1 MAHDTM
7 PQVSRRKFLAGS
19 SVAALTIAA
28 ASLSGCSQSL
38 APTKGG
44 ESNKANSSVEEF
56 NKHSMAYESPHE
68 TIASD
73 KFSESGLYVPEFLK
87 APDKISNI
95 SETKEYDI
103 VVIGAGAAGIPCALA
118 AQQAGAKVCLLQK
131 EKSAVSQGN
140 SGSGV
145 IYERSDPQAVEALIQ
160 IIQKGNTHRSNR
172 KLVEK
177 WAKNS
182 GEAINWLIGEAEK
195 AGAQI
200 KNQGSG
206 PQHLTELNGGHVEFV
221 TSFFGPKPYDTGSGM
236 RDLAKY
242 LEKEGVEIFY
252 NTPGVQ
258 LAKEGDKVVGVIA
271 HDKEADKYIQ
281 FNGTKGVVL
290 ACGDYQNDEQMVRFY
305 VPDIMNFDRKQ
316 LNKTGDGHKMGLWAG
331 GVIEPL
337 NHTKMLHDFDAG
349 PASMCDFPFLVVN
362 EEGER
367 FVNEETQM
375 SLMNNYTRQEKRTG
389 WYSQIFDSKYMEET
403 VGWPGKAVSP
413 KDLEV
418 WMPDVDM
425 KERPAVFGDLVRTF
439 RCDTLEELADKL
451 EIPKDAFV
459 TTVKRYNEIVKSGV
473 DEDFGKDSKFLTTV
487 DTPPYYG
494 IHRHLRVSAV
504 CSGLVINED
513 YQVLNKLEGEPIEGL
528 YAIGNNNAGFYGGVD
543 YPLDVF
549 GLSLGRCYTEGYLVG
564 KALAAK

>member
-1 MAHDTM
+1 MEKITKPAL
-7 PQVSRRKFLAGS
+7 SRRRFLAGTS
-19 SVAALTIAA
+19 IAA
-28 ASLSGCSQSL
+28 AILAASSISGCST
-38 APTKGG
+38 APSGG
-44 ESNKANSSVEEF
+44 DAGNASTSEEEL

-68 TIASD
+68 TIQSEH
-73 KFSESGLYVPEFLK
+73 FSESGLYVPEFLK
-87 APDKISNI
+87 KPKDITNI

-118 AQQAGAKVCLLQK
+118 AKQAGANVCLLQK
-131 EKSAVSQGN
+131 EKTAVSQGN

-145 IYERSDPQAVEALIQ
+145 ILERSDPEAVQALIQ
-160 IIQKGNTHRSNR
+160 IIQQGNAHRSNR
-172 KLVEK
+172 KLIEN
-177 WAKNS
+177 WANNS

-200 KNQGSG
+200 HNQGSG

-242 LEKEGVEIFY
+242 LEQEGVEIFY
-252 NTPGVQ
+252 GTPAVQ
-258 LAKEGDKVVGVIA
+258 LKKEDNKVVGVIA
-271 HDKEADKYIQ
+271 HDKEADTYIQ
-281 FNGTKGVVL
+281 FNGSKGVVL

-305 VPDIMNFDRKQ
+305 LPDIMNFDRKQ

-362 EEGER
+362 EQGER
-367 FVNEETQM
+367 FVNEQTPM
-375 SLMNNYTRQEKRTG
+375 SIMNNYTRQAERTG
-389 WYSQIFDSKYMEET
+389 WYSQIFDSKYMDET
-403 VGWPGKAVSP
+403 EGWPGKAVPP

-425 KERPAVFGDLVRTF
+425 QERPAVFGDLVRTF
-439 RCDTLEELADKL
+439 RCDTLEELASKL
-451 EIPKDAFV
+451 EIPEDSFV
-459 TTVKRYNEIVKSGV
+459 KTVERYNEIVKSGV
-473 DEDFGKDSKFLTTV
+473 DEDFGKDPKYLTTV
-487 DTPPYYG
+487 DKPPYYG
-494 IHRHLRVSAV
+494 IHRHLRVSAT
-504 CSGLVINED
+504 CSGLVIND
-513 YQVLNKLEGEPIEGL
+513 QYQVLDKLEGEPIEGL
-528 YAIGNNNAGFYGGVD
+528 YAIGNNNAGFYGGAD

-564 KALAAK
+564 NALAKK